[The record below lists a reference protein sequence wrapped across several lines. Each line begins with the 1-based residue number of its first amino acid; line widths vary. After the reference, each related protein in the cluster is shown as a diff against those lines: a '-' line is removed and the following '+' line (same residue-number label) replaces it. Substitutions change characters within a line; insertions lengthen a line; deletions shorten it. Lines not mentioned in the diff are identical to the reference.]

1 MHTTLQLFLDGEE
14 VQVISGQFPDGA
26 VYARFAV
33 PAAAGV
39 AQMRIRAAAMRSMDD
54 FMALAQLVD
63 AVRHHSPI
71 RESLLELP
79 YLPFARQDRHM
90 GAGDSFALKVFGQL
104 LNTLKFDRVT
114 VLDPHSD
121 VAAAAIDRF
130 HAVAQQHCM
139 QHSARLTQLLSQQA
153 LLPIAPDAGA
163 LKKIHAVAEH
173 FALNEY
179 GIMTKHRDVQSGQLT
194 GFALLAGDVR
204 GRDVLIVDDL
214 CDAGGTFIGAAQV
227 LRQHGARSVSLYVT
241 HGIFSKGVEHLL
253 AQGIDNIYTTT
264 SYAPADIAGARVE
277 LIDIARI
284 YAH

>member
-1 MHTTLQLFLDGEE
+1 
-14 VQVISGQFPDGA
+14 
-26 VYARFAV
+26 
-33 PAAAGV
+33 
-39 AQMRIRAAAMRSMDD
+39 
-54 FMALAQLVD
+54 
-63 AVRHHSPI
+63 
-71 RESLLELP
+71 
-79 YLPFARQDRHM
+79 
-90 GAGDSFALKVFGQL
+90 
-104 LNTLKFDRVT
+104 
-114 VLDPHSD
+114 
-121 VAAAAIDRF
+121 
-130 HAVAQQHCM
+130 
-139 QHSARLTQLLSQQA
+139 
-153 LLPIAPDAGA
+153 
-163 LKKIHAVAEH
+163 
-173 FALNEY
+173 
-179 GIMTKHRDVQSGQLT
+179 MTKHRDVQSGQLT

>member
-1 MHTTLQLFLDGEE
+1 MHTTLRLFLDNEE
-14 VQVISGQFPDGA
+14 VPVISGQFPDGA
-26 VYARFAV
+26 VYARFTV
-33 PAAAGV
+33 PAAANV
-39 AQMRIRAAAMRSMDD
+39 VRMRIRAAAMRTMDD
-54 FMALAQLVD
+54 FMQLAQLVE
-63 AVRHHSPI
+63 AVRHHYPI

-121 VAAAAIDRF
+121 VAAAAIDHF
-130 HAVAQQHCM
+130 HAIAQQHCM
-139 QHSARLTQLLSQQA
+139 QHSARLTQLLTQQA
-153 LLPIAPDAGA
+153 VLPVAPDAGA
-163 LKKIHAVAEH
+163 LKKIHAVAAH

-179 GIMTKHRDVQSGQLT
+179 GIMTKHRDVQSGELT

-204 GRDVLIVDDL
+204 DRDVLIVDDL

-241 HGIFSKGVEHLL
+241 HGIFSRGVAHLL
-253 AQGIDNIYTTT
+253 SQGIDNIYTTT
-264 SYAPADIAGARVE
+264 SYAAADIAEDRVE

>member
-63 AVRHHSPI
+63 AVRHHYPI

-163 LKKIHAVAEH
+163 LKKSTPLQNI
-173 FALNEY
+173 L
-179 GIMTKHRDVQSGQLT
+179 RLT
-194 GFALLAGDVR
+194 STA
-204 GRDVLIVDDL
+204 
-214 CDAGGTFIGAAQV
+214 
-227 LRQHGARSVSLYVT
+227 S
-241 HGIFSKGVEHLL
+241 
-253 AQGIDNIYTTT
+253 
-264 SYAPADIAGARVE
+264 
-277 LIDIARI
+277 
-284 YAH
+284 

>member
-1 MHTTLQLFLDGEE
+1 MQTTLQLFLDGEE

-63 AVRHHSPI
+63 AVRHHYPI

-227 LRQHGARSVSLYVT
+227 LRQHGARGVSLYVT

-264 SYAPADIAGARVE
+264 SYAPADLAGARVE